1 VPTRPRRTRP
11 AVRALLAG
19 VLAAGMLLAPPV
31 AAETPD
37 PAPWPTAP
45 GTDPGIDATAHSL
58 RIAGPD
64 RTQTAQS
71 SALLLRGDGG
81 YPFSTP
87 DRTSGP
93 GATLSTA
100 DGWWGLGTCPYAVI
114 ITAGDTAADSLA
126 AASLSDPTNRSSE
139 PELVRTA
146 SRDELLAP
154 IGASGRVDTDSAP
167 IIVTASA
174 RQGAT
179 DLSPA
184 ARRAVADLA
193 DGGCRTASAAIVVG
207 GTAAV
212 PAGVDQQLLGL
223 GVDEV
228 FRVAGSDR
236 YATAGRIAR
245 ALGTGPAV
253 SASTP
258 CADSMVTDG
267 DARMGWY
274 GNAAV
279 ELRSS
284 ATRCRVL
291 GRTVVLTDGI
301 TGADALA
308 AGWWTSTW
316 QVPVLLVDGDGRM
329 PSATLS
335 ALNSLVIDNVVVLG
349 GRARVPDQTVSDVRT
364 ITGAE
369 VHRVAGADRYA
380 TSVEMA
386 RSFGGWFATG
396 DGADHDGSMV
406 CLAASSGA
414 GAQSVGWPDALGAG
428 PWCGA
433 AGGLAS
439 ATPAPERG
447 LAPVAG
453 PFPRATRGLR
463 PSHDA
468 VPVLLTPAGSPQL
481 AAPVAELLGAAF
493 RPGDTWCSGFQA
505 SDACLDPGFVVA
517 FGGTAV
523 LSDGAVR
530 QAARAVSGETYVT
543 SDDRSP
549 RAAPGFWTSLDL
561 RPVYAQ
567 GGAPRTSPPVGCAST
582 AVRWPVC
589 AGPPPTRTSSSPSTW
604 PTPTGSSAAV
614 TSLIET
620 MSPAA
625 PAPARLAACGCP
637 SPRTGWSHA
646 VGASISGTLAP
657 IGQFDLSPERRF
669 SLSGAVVQDD
679 PAVAEGADT
688 TLDGDDGT
696 TRLVFADDR
705 FDDRVV
711 VTSRGQSAVLSAAT
725 LDLDLRRGADP
736 LDPDTFTGVA
746 TLSTSLG
753 SVVLELTGEAIFDGD
768 TWRLRGRSAFTGG
781 TWNATEGVGGFSA
794 DLQVGDEGFDDD
806 SVRWTVDGLLGTP
819 RT

>member
-567 GGAPRTSPPVGCAST
+567 GGAPEDVT
-582 AVRWPVC
+582 AGRVCLDRGALAGVRWPTAYADVELTQHL
-589 AGPPPTRTSSSPSTW
+589 ADSDWLLGRRYVTDRDDVPRGPGTSSP
-604 PTPTGSSAAV
+604 
-614 TSLIET
+614 
-620 MSPAA
+620 
-625 PAPARLAACGCP
+625 GCLRVP
-637 SPRTGWSHA
+637 EPPDGLVNA